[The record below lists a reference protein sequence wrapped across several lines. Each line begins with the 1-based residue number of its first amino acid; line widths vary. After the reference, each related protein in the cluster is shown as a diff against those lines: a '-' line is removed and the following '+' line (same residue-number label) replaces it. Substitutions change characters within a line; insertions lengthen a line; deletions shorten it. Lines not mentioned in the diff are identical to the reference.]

1 MKIHLSILTVFV
13 FNMGVFSQNT
23 FTLDKNHSKL
33 SFTAMHFGISHVEGR
48 FKNFEA
54 SLKANKE
61 DFTDAVIEMTA
72 EAKSID
78 TDVEMRDK
86 DLRSPNWLDVE
97 KYPKIIFKST
107 SFKKVNDNNYKLA
120 GNITIHGITKP
131 IVFDVVYNGKAL
143 NPSTQKYSVG
153 FTVTGKLIRED
164 FNVGT
169 ELFAGVVGKE
179 IELKSNV
186 EFKMNEVMNT
196 NDLKNDDKNLS
207 HQK

>member
-1 MKIHLSILTVFV
+1 MKTYLSILTVFV
-13 FNMGVFSQNT
+13 FNMAIFSQNT

-72 EAKSID
+72 EAKTID

-86 DLRSPNWLDVE
+86 DLRSANWLDVE
-97 KYPKIIFKST
+97 TYPKIVFKST
-107 SFKKVNDNNYKLA
+107 SFKKVNDTNYKLE
-120 GNITIHGITKP
+120 GNITIHGVTKP

-143 NPSTQKYSVG
+143 NPISKKNSVG
-153 FTVTGKLIRED
+153 FTVTGTLNRED
-164 FNVGT
+164 FKVGKDA
-169 ELFAGVVGKE
+169 FASVVSKE
-179 IELKSNV
+179 IELRSNV
-186 EFKMNEVMNT
+186 EFIMNGAVT
-196 NDLKNDDKNLS
+196 TKD
-207 HQK
+207 

>member
-1 MKIHLSILTVFV
+1 MKIYLSILTVCV

-23 FTLDKNHSKL
+23 YTLDKNHSKL

-61 DFTDAVIEMTA
+61 DFTDAAIEMTA

-97 KYPKIIFKST
+97 KYPKIVFKST
-107 SFKKVNDNNYKLA
+107 SFKKVNDNNYKLE

-143 NPSTQKYSVG
+143 NPMTQKYSVG

-186 EFKMNEVMNT
+186 EFKMNEAMST
-196 NDLKNDDKNLS
+196 NDLKNDNKNLI